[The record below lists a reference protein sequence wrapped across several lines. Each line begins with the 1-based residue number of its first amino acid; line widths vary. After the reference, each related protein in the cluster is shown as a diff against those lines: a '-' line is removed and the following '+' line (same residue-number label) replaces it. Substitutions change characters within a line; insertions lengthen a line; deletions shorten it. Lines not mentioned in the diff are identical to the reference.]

1 MSPRVEAIIT
11 AQNRSRPAFGEVVTD
26 SKVAADAVVANG
38 RRANAALEQQSRA
51 LTVVGQSSAAA
62 ANQQRNLVFQLN
74 DVAVSLAGGANPL
87 MVFAQQG
94 SQIASIYGPEEGG
107 LGKALKETANLAV
120 GMVTKFWPIAAI
132 VGAGTAAVAGMTAE
146 INKAGEQQVTF
157 GDVATAS
164 WQTFAEGIYGLAQPA
179 ITAIGGW
186 LGDMWSMAWPIIHDA
201 GNGIIATFVGAFD
214 ASKTVWSAFPEVMG
228 DFVITT
234 VNNVIGGVEG
244 MINGAIGL
252 INDFKS
258 SLGMA
263 GDLGDVS
270 FGGLDNPFEGAM
282 GGVAEDVVGAF
293 QGAFNVDYLG
303 AMFDTIS
310 SKAKDLAAA
319 RQELD
324 GIKESAAGAG
334 NSIAEMGKQ
343 AGNAT
348 QSTLGAFGQ
357 LTGALGQLFNDNK
370 AFAVASAVINTAE
383 GVTKALAQGGL
394 FGFVGAAAVAASGA
408 AQIATILS
416 ASKGSGTKPSVSGG
430 GGAAAA
436 STAAPVA
443 QRGGTSVNL
452 TLLGG
457 GRYSRNEIEAL
468 FRDINDA
475 LGDGMKLNV
484 NPA

>member
-26 SKVAADAVVANG
+26 SKVAADAVVTNG
-38 RRANAALEQQSRA
+38 RRANSALEQQSRA

-107 LGKALKETANLAV
+107 VGKALKETANLAV

-157 GDVATAS
+157 GDVAMAS

-179 ITAIGGW
+179 ISAVSGW

-201 GNGIIATFVGAFD
+201 GNAIIATFVGAFD
-214 ASKTVWSAFPEVMG
+214 ASKTVWAAFPEVMG

-244 MINGAIGL
+244 MINGAVGL

-263 GDLGDVS
+263 GDLGDVK

-293 QGAFNVDYLG
+293 QGAFDVDYLG

-334 NSIAEMGKQ
+334 QSIAEMGKQ
-343 AGNAT
+343 AGGAT
-348 QSTLGAFGQ
+348 TATLSAFGD
-357 LTGALGQLFNDNK
+357 LTGALGKLFNDNK
-370 AFAVASAVINTAE
+370 AFAVASAIINTAE
-383 GVTKALAQGGL
+383 GVTKALAQGGML
-394 FGFVGAAAVAASGA
+394 GFVGAAAVAASGA

-416 ASKGSGTKPSVSGG
+416 SNKGSSKAPTVS

-436 STAAPVA
+436 AAPLIAPAAAAAGPTFNV
-443 QRGGTSVNL
+443 Q
-452 TLLGG
+452 LLGG
-457 GRYSRNEIEAL
+457 GPYSADEMKRL
-468 FRDINDA
+468 FSQMNSYMA
-475 LGDGMKLNV
+475 DGGRLNI
-484 NPA
+484 AQG